1 MGPLVRVG
9 LLCFWG
15 GLLGHGS
22 LQSPSPCSHPPR
34 SPHCS
39 SLPPRF
45 KQLLLTQADKFSPA
59 EVRIPGSFI
68 TALRPLAG
76 PSPLRAPERPR
87 GCAALVGTEP
97 SFRGEVPSLLGSGG
111 EGGQTEGEGVCGAGE
126 RGVQRPPGELAVH
139 RSIWKGSYMWGRAAA
154 RPGWGGSVT
163 HGPLQPA
170 RSPGL
175 KKPAGWV
182 KGHRAATGPQA
193 MLAGPPLTDASAGGA
208 DVRPDAHGPGREH

>member
-87 GCAALVGTEP
+87 GRAALVGTEP

-126 RGVQRPPGELAVH
+126 RGVQRPPGKIAVH
-139 RSIWKGSYMWGRAAA
+139 RSISKGLYTWGRAAA
-154 RPGWGGSVT
+154 RPGVGGLCDPWPPST
-163 HGPLQPA
+163 RTQPWAEKACGLGEGPQGSHGP
-170 RSPGL
+170 PGH
-175 KKPAGWV
+175 AG
-182 KGHRAATGPQA
+182 RAASDRRLRRWSRCSP
-193 MLAGPPLTDASAGGA
+193 
-208 DVRPDAHGPGREH
+208 